1 MAMRFYNELLT
12 AEQNMEIERE
22 MELTAQQELDATEHE
37 IEEEERTLFN
47 PFKLL
52 DIELG
57 M

>member
-22 MELTAQQELDATEHE
+22 MELPAQQELDATEHE
-37 IEEEERTLFN
+37 LEEERTLFN